1 MYRQLS
7 AAETELGNWVV
18 YMSNICKFMSIL
30 WKENS
35 KTDDEEKKKKEL
47 FKISS
52 RKRTESPIFQSLI

>member
-35 KTDDEEKKKKEL
+35 KTDDEEKKKKNSLRFLPEREQKVQY
-47 FKISS
+47 FKV
-52 RKRTESPIFQSLI
+52 